1 MIQRFVKTHI
11 VFIICL
17 VLPAIASI
25 ISHLN
30 FIDYLSFVTVLFF
43 CLYVPGLAIYKLL
56 KLDENNSLVKSLTS
70 FAIGYSLSIII
81 YIIFLSVSIQ
91 HRIIFIYPIISLL
104 SIWYILKRKDFPQ
117 QPKPTNKEG
126 FIFGAFLVVAT
137 CIGIVA
143 FQYQNLLP
151 TCQNEVNY
159 NQDLMF
165 WCRNCVAATKYYP
178 LPDLS
183 ILNKSLHYHY
193 FSSIGIG
200 FLHFMTGI
208 EIFNLCFTYSFLI
221 TIFLFTSGLYV
232 LLKEMIENEKLIFI
246 AMCFILF
253 TSSLED
259 LTHIYFSI
267 HLYKVSFGYA
277 EGMAL
282 FCFTL
287 TYFLKWCKS
296 EKHELSIAFLSICFM
311 LVCTGLKAPLAAV
324 LLVGIGVGCILL
336 IFKRHN
342 FWRVSMVGISYL
354 LVFILVLGLFVMG
367 SKSGVEGSSSR
378 LSLSLT
384 DTIFHSHYYD
394 ILYHGMYKIIHF
406 KIVAYLLTL
415 LLYLFS
421 SMLIPLIVFGISIK
435 KGGKRINDID
445 LIYFTMII
453 CGILLGTFVSHQ
465 GMSQM
470 YYLFVSILCIFTLGF
485 SLYSRN
491 REIKN
496 SEYSK
501 LYLLLFLGIFLFLPN
516 IIKASS
522 YGIKEKLSSLPIVK
536 TNRTIV
542 EKSGTSISIEE
553 INGLRWCKKNIDD
566 NAIVLSNKVLA
577 DRGSRSFLTSSFTER
592 QTYLESYAY
601 SNVSQPVINDRLEK
615 VNFFYS
621 GNKQIYNI
629 LKKEGVTHAVVYKH
643 IQPNAFPE
651 QCKTIFENKDIL
663 VLEL

>member
-1 MIQRFVKTHI
+1 
-11 VFIICL
+11 
-17 VLPAIASI
+17 
-25 ISHLN
+25 
-30 FIDYLSFVTVLFF
+30 
-43 CLYVPGLAIYKLL
+43 
-56 KLDENNSLVKSLTS
+56 
-70 FAIGYSLSIII
+70 
-81 YIIFLSVSIQ
+81 
-91 HRIIFIYPIISLL
+91 
-104 SIWYILKRKDFPQ
+104 
-117 QPKPTNKEG
+117 
-126 FIFGAFLVVAT
+126 
-137 CIGIVA
+137 
-143 FQYQNLLP
+143 
-151 TCQNEVNY
+151 
-159 NQDLMF
+159 
-165 WCRNCVAATKYYP
+165 
-178 LPDLS
+178 
-183 ILNKSLHYHY
+183 
-193 FSSIGIG
+193 
-200 FLHFMTGI
+200 
-208 EIFNLCFTYSFLI
+208 
-221 TIFLFTSGLYV
+221 
-232 LLKEMIENEKLIFI
+232 
-246 AMCFILF
+246 
-253 TSSLED
+253 
-259 LTHIYFSI
+259 
-267 HLYKVSFGYA
+267 
-277 EGMAL
+277 
-282 FCFTL
+282 
-287 TYFLKWCKS
+287 
-296 EKHELSIAFLSICFM
+296 
-311 LVCTGLKAPLAAV
+311 
-324 LLVGIGVGCILL
+324 
-336 IFKRHN
+336 
-342 FWRVSMVGISYL
+342 
-354 LVFILVLGLFVMG
+354 
-367 SKSGVEGSSSR
+367 
-378 LSLSLT
+378 
-384 DTIFHSHYYD
+384 
-394 ILYHGMYKIIHF
+394 
-406 KIVAYLLTL
+406 
-415 LLYLFS
+415 
-421 SMLIPLIVFGISIK
+421 
-435 KGGKRINDID
+435 
-445 LIYFTMII
+445 MII